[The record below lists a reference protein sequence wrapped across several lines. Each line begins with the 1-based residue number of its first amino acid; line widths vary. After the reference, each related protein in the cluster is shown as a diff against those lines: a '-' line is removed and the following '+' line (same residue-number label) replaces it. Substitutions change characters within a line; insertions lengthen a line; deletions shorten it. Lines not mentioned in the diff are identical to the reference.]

1 MLSTVV
7 LFLNVKE
14 IFVVRFWFL
23 VTVGFCCRSVNASG
37 QDETEAYSYA
47 ITSEAWLLEFLF
59 FLFLYLYL
67 FSFVSFITC
76 FCFAVWLLQFMIMSV
91 GIVG

>member
-7 LFLNVKE
+7 LFLNVE
-14 IFVVRFWFL
+14 GIFVVRFWFL

-37 QDETEAYSYA
+37 QEETEAYSYA

-59 FLFLYLYL
+59 FLFLFLYL
-67 FSFVSFITC
+67 FFFYQ
-76 FCFAVWLLQFMIMSV
+76 FYYMFLL
-91 GIVG
+91 